1 MPTSRLIN
9 LAEDMKKFVPDF
21 NDLDAAKLKPWIQ
34 EYLDGKLKV
43 GGGGVHGGGVWV
55 VG

>member
-1 MPTSRLIN
+1 
-9 LAEDMKKFVPDF
+9 MKKFVPDF

-43 GGGGVHGGGVWV
+43 GGRGGCAWWGCVGGGVRVCIV
-55 VG
+55 VGEG